1 MYILSV
7 LDLPPQPHPTYL
19 GHHRALNWVP
29 CAIEQVPTSYLFYT
43 HYCIYVNPNLLIR
56 PTLLLLQSQTKGQP
70 SEWEKIFG
78 NGASEKGLISKIQ
91 PIKLNIKKTNNIK
104 KNILAEDLNRHF
116 TKEDI
121 QMAKRHMKRC
131 STSLIEKFRSKL
143 WWGIT
148 SQWSEWPWWKNL
160 QTVNAGAGLE
170 KTETSCTVS
179 RNINWYNHHGGQ

>member
-104 KNILAEDLNRHF
+104 KNIYWQKTLI
-116 TKEDI
+116 DI
-121 QMAKRHMKRC
+121 SPKKTYR
-131 STSLIEKFRSKL
+131 
-143 WWGIT
+143 
-148 SQWSEWPWWKNL
+148 WPRGTWKDA
-160 QTVNAGAGLE
+160 Q
-170 KTETSCTVS
+170 
-179 RNINWYNHHGGQ
+179 HH